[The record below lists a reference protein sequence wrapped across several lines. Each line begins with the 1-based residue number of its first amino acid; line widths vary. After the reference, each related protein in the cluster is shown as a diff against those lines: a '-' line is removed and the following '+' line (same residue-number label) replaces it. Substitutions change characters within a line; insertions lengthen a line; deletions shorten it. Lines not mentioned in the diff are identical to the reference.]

1 MGLHTWR
8 GKHTSKYK
16 EGRAEEGSEEEE
28 EEEGTNHKNE
38 EGCKS
43 KKKGMQFYFHCQLC
57 LAPYLILDNVHLF
70 EQDLDLEETDDD
82 SEHYSGDDI
91 MLMKRSRVAGS
102 GVFRKSESDDSDNES
117 LPNEHS
123 RVFTA
128 LAVASETYNSPSQGL
143 TGRLDARKV
152 VGMSPTTQ
160 KMNHCQM
167 NTQSCVHNL
176 GCSKQDL

>member
-1 MGLHTWR
+1 M
-8 GKHTSKYK
+8 
-16 EGRAEEGSEEEE
+16 
-28 EEEGTNHKNE
+28 
-38 EGCKS
+38 
-43 KKKGMQFYFHCQLC
+43 FYFHCQLC

-70 EQDLDLEETDDD
+70 EQEWDLDLEETDDD

-102 GVFRKSESDDSDNES
+102 PPAVFRKSESDDSDNES

-123 RVFTA
+123 RVFTT
-128 LAVASETYNSPSQGL
+128 LAVASETYNSPLQGL